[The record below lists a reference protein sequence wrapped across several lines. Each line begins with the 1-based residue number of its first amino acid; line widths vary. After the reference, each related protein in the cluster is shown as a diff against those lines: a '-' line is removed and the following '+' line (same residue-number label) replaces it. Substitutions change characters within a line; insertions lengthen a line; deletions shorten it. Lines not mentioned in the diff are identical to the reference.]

1 MAFFFLLIG
10 LYGCFFP
17 LTAVARET
25 VREPIDG
32 AAAIIEANRLLEE
45 EIKLAARPQ
54 IYILLD
60 LPAQVILIKS
70 RGIELHR
77 LPILAWRQVGDG
89 SLSGVFRLRV
99 RPSVSRPKA
108 AQADNTAVT
117 AIELQH
123 MPDRYDLIFD
133 PGLIISVGQ
142 TARER
147 PWPWVKGMAQEWWN
161 RLAGMLRMTVNVN
174 GANAVRIHLTL
185 AQEVAQSLAWTMT
198 DGMPLIIGRTP
209 RLHD

>member
-54 IYILLD
+54 IYMLLD

-70 RGIELHR
+70 HQFYS
-77 LPILAWRQVGDG
+77 LPLPCF
-89 SLSGVFRLRV
+89 LLY
-99 RPSVSRPKA
+99 
-108 AQADNTAVT
+108 
-117 AIELQH
+117 AISH
-123 MPDRYDLIFD
+123 Y
-133 PGLIISVGQ
+133 
-142 TARER
+142 
-147 PWPWVKGMAQEWWN
+147 
-161 RLAGMLRMTVNVN
+161 
-174 GANAVRIHLTL
+174 
-185 AQEVAQSLAWTMT
+185 
-198 DGMPLIIGRTP
+198 
-209 RLHD
+209 